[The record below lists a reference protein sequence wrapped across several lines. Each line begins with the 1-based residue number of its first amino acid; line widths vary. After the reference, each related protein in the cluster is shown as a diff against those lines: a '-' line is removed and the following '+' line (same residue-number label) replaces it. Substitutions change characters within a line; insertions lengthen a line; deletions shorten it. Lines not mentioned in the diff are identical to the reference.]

1 MINECLAA
9 VVFILWIVTGR
20 EINLCF
26 VIFWYYL
33 LYTTIDGA
41 TEIVYLSDYPT
52 ILVTYYSQT
61 CFDVIALVSTLALS
75 LKYQELVRI
84 YLLYSCI
91 IASSAV
97 LNAAMLVDQTLDMN
111 WLYSIHAFRQE
122 LSAPIDLLFA
132 VLGSSK
138 GGQII
143 RYTHRSLLT
152 AHRSVYNRINRF
164 SNHNASAEK

>member
-1 MINECLAA
+1 MSNESLAA
-9 VVFILWIVTGR
+9 VVFILWMVTGR
-20 EINLCF
+20 ELNLCL
-26 VIFWYYL
+26 VIFFYYL
-33 LYTTIDGA
+33 LYSTSGFDGVQSYFIDSA
-41 TEIVYLSDYPT
+41 TVY
-52 ILVTYYSQT
+52 VTYYSQT